1 MANKSSPS
9 PESIQTQSLIIN
21 LPQIFK
27 LVGITHTH
35 THTQE
40 HKWTQFTNAFLKRYL
55 NLNLQLQMYFSN

>member
-1 MANKSSPS
+1 MYCFPLFNKEIIQTLIFGGSRKSMANKSSPS

-40 HKWTQFTNAFLKRYL
+40 HK
-55 NLNLQLQMYFSN
+55 